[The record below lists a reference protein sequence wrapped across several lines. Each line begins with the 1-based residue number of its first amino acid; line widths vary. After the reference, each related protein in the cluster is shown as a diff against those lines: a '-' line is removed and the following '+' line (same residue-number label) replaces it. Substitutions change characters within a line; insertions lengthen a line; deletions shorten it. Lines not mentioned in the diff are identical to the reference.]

1 MAVIR
6 RYTYLIMLLEGIRY
20 CTLQLKSS
28 LGKPSLALL
37 RQRSLLT
44 TIRQSYRSKTIL
56 IVYGGEG
63 EQHELAVSNGEEGT
77 LSEGDGVQMG
87 KRNGATVLNWSTSS
101 SRRVVQLG
109 CGLTI
114 YILGTFLDERIYVQ
128 ATS

>member
-1 MAVIR
+1 M
-6 RYTYLIMLLEGIRY
+6 
-20 CTLQLKSS
+20 
-28 LGKPSLALL
+28 
-37 RQRSLLT
+37 
-44 TIRQSYRSKTIL
+44 

-63 EQHELAVSNGEEGT
+63 EQHELAVSNGGQGT
-77 LSEGDGVQMG
+77 LSEDDGVQMG

-101 SRRVVQLG
+101 SRRVVQLE